1 MKTLVQLTLVLGLIA
16 VSCNSIQAQETFGTI
31 VVLDVSKVFKSN
43 EYFNKQIEGVQAQA
57 QKLKADVEAS
67 QQQLR
72 ENAQKINETLAANSP
87 DRKAAEAKLEQE
99 MTSLR
104 TYARQSETELMT
116 QEAKIYYDTYLQMQ
130 NIVTTAAQANNIA
143 MVLRFDSSEINKDD
157 RGSVVALV
165 NRGIVFQSKSDI
177 TDFVIKQMNPER
189 SADSGATQKK

>member
-16 VSCNSIQAQETFGTI
+16 VSCNTTQAQGTDGTI
-31 VVLDVSKVFKSN
+31 VVLDVAQVFKAN
-43 EYFNKQIEGVQAQA
+43 VTFNKQIEGVQAQA

-72 ENAQKINETLAANSP
+72 ENAQKINETMTANTD
-87 DRKAAEAKLEQE
+87 DRRAAEAKLEQE

-116 QEAKIYYDTYLQMQ
+116 QEAKIYYETYLQMQ
-130 NIVTTAAQANNIA
+130 NIVAATAKANNIA
-143 MVLRFDSSEINKDD
+143 MVLRYDSSEINPLE
-157 RGSVVALV
+157 RPSVVAGV
-165 NRGIVFQSKSDI
+165 NRAIVFQNNSDI
-177 TDFVIKQMNPER
+177 TNFVIEQMQVVQ

>member
-16 VSCNSIQAQETFGTI
+16 VSCNTTQAQVTDGTI
-31 VVLDVSKVFKSN
+31 VVLDVAKVFKEN
-43 EYFNKQIEGVQAQA
+43 VNFNKQIEGVQAQA

-72 ENAQKINETLAANSP
+72 ENARKIDETMTANTD
-87 DRKAAEAKLEQE
+87 DRRAAEAKLEQE

-130 NIVTTAAQANNIA
+130 NIVGATAKANNFA
-143 MVLRFDSSEINKDD
+143 MVLRYDSSEINPLE
-157 RGSVVALV
+157 RTSVAGGV
-165 NRGIVFQSKSDI
+165 NRAIVWQNGSDI
-177 TDFVIKQMNPER
+177 TGHIIEQMQVVQ
-189 SADSGATQKK
+189 SADVGATQRK